1 MAFVSAS
8 AASEKSLPTS
18 SSGRVQQAI
27 DAPLWFLRSSAGNSL
42 TNPRDAPKPAL
53 SPGEVIQE
61 AAHSWNLD
69 ESWASMHSSSR
80 SSLYPRVRLSDIMPV
95 HDDSLPGP
103 ETETQAA
110 AALASSPHTNGA
122 SGSLPNSDPASLDAS
137 LALSKSMPSTPK
149 ETSQNIQVEGAT
161 AMGME
166 RPPNDP
172 AMAERFRRLEDLMA
186 SHMQKMED
194 LLAEQKRHIDAHLRD
209 IYIQVMLMGHSFM
222 GMERPPNDP
231 TLAERLRRLEDLMA
245 SHMQHTEYLLAEQK
259 RYIDAHLHHTHI
271 QVTLIGQSFMQ
282 DTRVMLREVL
292 NEVMGLRAEM
302 AELRNAL

>member
-69 ESWASMHSSSR
+69 ESWASMHSTSR

-194 LLAEQKRHIDAHLRD
+194 LLAEQKRHIDAHLRH
-209 IYIQVMLMGHSFM
+209 IYIQ

-271 QVTLIGQSFMQ
+271 QVTLMGQSFMQ

-302 AELRNAL
+302 AELLNAL